1 MALKDI
7 LLICDSS
14 APCPDR
20 LQLAVNLAQK
30 HQAHLTG
37 LFVFPHRW
45 GKSQDEHLEQ
55 AAGELSEL
63 FRQKT
68 TEQQV
73 SGSWVRE
80 QCAGSGDTVGS
91 IIARHTQV
99 TDLVVL
105 GQTDPD
111 RPDQHLP
118 ADLPERLVIG
128 GGRPVLLVP
137 YAGTFPTVGERVL
150 VGWRGGRESTRA
162 VSDALPL
169 LKLAKFIRI
178 LTINP
183 PDEGQALEHLFADE
197 LCVHLGRHGV
207 SAQPEQVL
215 TGSLSVGDT
224 LLNRLTDEAA
234 DLLVMGVYAQ
244 NRRGSQTLGEVGRH
258 LLRHMT
264 VPVLMSH

>member
-1 MALKDI
+1 MAFKDI
-7 LLICDSS
+7 LLICDNSQ
-14 APCPDR
+14 PCPDR
-20 LQLAVNLAQK
+20 LQLAVNLARK

-45 GKSQDEHLEQ
+45 GKSQDEHLEL
-55 AAGELSEL
+55 AAGQLEEL

-68 TEQQV
+68 AEQEV
-73 SGSWVRE
+73 SSSWVRE
-80 QCAGSGDTVGS
+80 QCAGSGDSVSG

-111 RPDQHLP
+111 RSDQHLP
-118 ADLPERLVIG
+118 ADLPERLIIG

-137 YAGTFPTVGERVL
+137 YAGTFASVGDRVL

-169 LKLAKFIRI
+169 LKAAKFVRI

-183 PDEGQALEHLFADE
+183 PEEGQELEHLFANE
-197 LCVHLGRHGV
+197 LCLHLGRHGIV
-207 SAQPEQVL
+207 AEPEQIL
-215 TGSLSVGDT
+215 TGPLSVGDT
-224 LLNRLTDEAA
+224 LLNRLTDQAA

-244 NRRGSQTLGEVGRH
+244 NRLGGQTLGEVGRH

>member
-14 APCPDR
+14 QQCPDR
-20 LQLAVNLAQK
+20 LALAVNLAQK
-30 HQAHLTG
+30 HQAHLTA
-37 LFVFPHRW
+37 LFPLPARW
-45 GKSQDEHLEQ
+45 GKSQDQHLVE
-55 AAGELSEL
+55 AGRQLSEL

-68 TEQQV
+68 QEQQV
-73 SGSWVRE
+73 SASWVCE
-80 QCAGSGDTVGS
+80 QCVGGDTVTGS
-91 IIARHTQV
+91 IARHTQV
-99 TDLVVL
+99 ADLVVL
-105 GQTDPD
+105 GQTDPE

-162 VSDALPL
+162 VNDALPL
-169 LKLAKFIRI
+169 LKMAKMIRI

-183 PDEGQALEHLFADE
+183 PEEGQALDHLFANE
-197 LCVHLGRHGV
+197 LCLHLGRHGIA
-207 SAQPEQVL
+207 AQPELVL
-215 TGSLSVGDT
+215 TATLSVGDT

>member
-1 MALKDI
+1 LAFKDI

-14 APCPDR
+14 QPCSDR
-20 LQLAVNLAQK
+20 LELAVNLAQK

-37 LFVFPHRW
+37 LFVFPARW

-55 AAGELSEL
+55 AASQLSEL

-68 TEQQV
+68 ADQQV
-73 SGSWVRE
+73 SASWIRE
-80 QCAGSGDTVGS
+80 QCVGGDTVSS

-99 TDLVVL
+99 ADLVVL

-137 YAGTFPTVGERVL
+137 YAGKFSTVGERVL
-150 VGWRGGRESTRA
+150 VGWRGGKESTRA

-169 LKLAKFIRI
+169 LKTAKFIRI

-183 PDEGQALEHLFADE
+183 PDEGQALEHLFTNE
-197 LCVHLGRHGV
+197 LCTHLERHGI

-215 TGSLSVGDT
+215 TGGLSVGDT

>member
-1 MALKDI
+1 MGFKDI
-7 LLICDSS
+7 LLICDSTQQ
-14 APCPDR
+14 CPDR
-20 LQLAVNLAQK
+20 LVLAVNLAQK

-37 LFVFPHRW
+37 LFPLPARW
-45 GKSQDEHLEQ
+45 GKSLDEHLEE
-55 AAGELSEL
+55 AASQLSEL

-68 TEQQV
+68 AEQQV
-73 SGSWVRE
+73 SASWVCE
-80 QCAGSGDTVGS
+80 QCGGGDSVTG

-99 TDLVVL
+99 ADLVVV

-137 YAGTFPTVGERVL
+137 YAGKFSTVGERVL

-162 VSDALPL
+162 VNDALPL
-169 LKLAKFIRI
+169 LKMAKLIRI

-183 PDEGQALEHLFADE
+183 PEEGQALDHLFANE
-197 LCVHLGRHGV
+197 LCVHLGRHGI
-207 SAQPEQVL
+207 AAEPEQIL
-215 TGSLSVGDT
+215 TGNLSVGDT